1 MYDKNS
7 PPIYNTDSRDT
18 SEIEVIATRHLMVW
32 MNLISS
38 SLITLCPWDFVFGW
52 FWGWYWASEAKLT
65 PCIHGPLIYCNFHAP
80 AILESK

>member
-52 FWGWYWASEAKLT
+52 FWGWY
-65 PCIHGPLIYCNFHAP
+65 
-80 AILESK
+80 